1 MSDSTGEQDTKRRD
15 SKKKGSHIKKRLF
28 PIGFMFVITLVFI
41 SVTTIIYTFTKDTI
55 ELNET
60 IVRKRSILFAAGVEI
75 PTEPREIDEVYNLRV
90 EEARNEGIT
99 YYRVT
104 ALDSEQVE
112 SYVVIVQGA
121 GLWGTITAA
130 VGYRENLQ
138 ELAGIEII
146 DQNETPGLGGRIGE
160 PWFKRQFRGKTPPL
174 STVGEDAQADENQF
188 QAITGAT
195 NTTNAVRTIVNEIAE
210 QEKERIEALQ

>member
-1 MSDSTGEQDTKRRD
+1 MSGAEKKDSLFR
-15 SKKKGSHIKKRLF
+15 KRLF
-28 PIGFMFVITLVFI
+28 PVVFMFVITLVFI
-41 SVTTIIYTFTKDTI
+41 SVTTVIYTFTRDTI

-60 IVRKRSILFAAGVEI
+60 IVLKRSILYAAGVEV
-75 PTEPREIDEVYNLRV
+75 PADPHEIDQVYSRRV
-90 EEARNEGIT
+90 EEARVDDTT
-99 YYRVT
+99 YYRLS
-104 ALDSEQVE
+104 ALDSDQVE
-112 SYVVIVQGA
+112 NYVVVVQGA

-146 DQNETPGLGGRIGE
+146 DQNETPGLGARIAE

-174 STVGEDAQADENQF
+174 STVPEDAHAGEQEF

-195 NTTNAVRTIVNEIAE
+195 NSSNAIRTIINEIARE
-210 QEKERIEALQ
+210 EIEKITAVR